1 VRRASLLL
9 LCACVIGVRGEAAF
23 EAEHD
28 LAGLDELLIDL
39 PSTPLTVIACDAEA
53 PDLCPPTLRYDGV
66 WMSTGGTNDDARR
79 NASRPILEL
88 RRDDAFARLAAVV
101 PLEVAGLVEL
111 EMGDIRLPGDR
122 DVALITTLGDVE
134 VEGVHASIAVE
145 VDIGDVTIR
154 GGDEGVGVN
163 LGVGSID
170 VETPGHADLRVD
182 TGDVRV
188 VQTAG
193 GQDLFVSVGSGSID
207 VELGSDADLELE
219 IRAPG
224 TIRVQT
230 DTVNAITTGSLSRRT
245 GAAQH
250 RIELHTTSGDVTVK

>member
-1 VRRASLLL
+1 
-9 LCACVIGVRGEAAF
+9 
-23 EAEHD
+23 
-28 LAGLDELLIDL
+28 
-39 PSTPLTVIACDAEA
+39 VIACDAEA

-66 WMSTGGTNDDARR
+66 WMSTGGTNEDARR

-230 DTVNAITTGSLSRRT
+230 DTVNAITTGSPSRRT